1 MKTMANNE
9 FGAWSELDAWMSNTN
24 AGPWGAAYGWD
35 INRGA
40 EDRVDPRSLPKPPVI
55 PIPYR
60 VMVPETA
67 GNLICPGRAVNCER
81 PVLGPMRVQAPIMA
95 MGQAAGTAAAAA
107 IADGRAFRDVDV
119 GRLRTSL
126 ADDGAIVSR

>member
-1 MKTMANNE
+1 MDVDLVVALTQEDVEPFLANLGDGFYSDE
-9 FGAWSELDAWMSNTN
+9 ETL
-24 AGPWGAAYGWD
+24 
-35 INRGA
+35 RGA
-40 EDRVDPRSLPKPPVI
+40 I

-81 PVLGPMRVQAPIMA
+81 PVPGPMRVQAPIMA

-107 IADGRAFRDVDV
+107 IAGGCAPVWATTAPSSAGNRD
-119 GRLRTSL
+119 
-126 ADDGAIVSR
+126 AW

>member
-1 MKTMANNE
+1 MQDV
-9 FGAWSELDAWMSNTN
+9 LDRRRFDDTI
-24 AGPWGAAYGWD
+24 GFTAYGWD

-40 EDRVDPRSLPKPPVI
+40 GERVDPKSLPKPPVI

-60 VMVPETA
+60 VMVPETV

-95 MGQAAGTAAAAA
+95 MGQAAGSAAAAA
-107 IADGRAFRDVDV
+107 IADGLAFRDVNV
-119 GRLRTSL
+119 HRLRTSL
-126 ADDGAIVSR
+126 ADDGAIVSL